1 MAVAE
6 HFVGGAEDL
15 KFFEKLDLLGA
26 VAVPIGVKDFCQSPK
41 RLFNLISR
49 GRGGN
54 F

>member
-6 HFVGGAEDL
+6 DFVGGAEDL
-15 KFFEKLDLLGA
+15 KFFEKLGLLGA
-26 VAVPIGVKDFCQSPK
+26 VAVTIGMKNLCQSSK

-49 GRGGN
+49 GRGRD

>member
-6 HFVGGAEDL
+6 DFVGGAEDL
-15 KFFEKLDLLGA
+15 KLFQKLGLLGA
-26 VAVPIGVKDFCQSPK
+26 VAVAIGVKNLCQSSK

-49 GRGGN
+49 GRGGY